1 MAKNKKANENLVILT
16 DERGRRIRF
25 EHLDTIEYEGD
36 EYVVLYPAD
45 AGDDEPVHILRISAE
60 DIDTNEIEYE
70 GLDDD
75 ELIQAVYEI
84 FLQHMDELE
93 D

>member
-1 MAKNKKANENLVILT
+1 MAKNKKQNENLIILT
-16 DERGRRIRF
+16 DERGKRIRF
-25 EHLDTIEYEGD
+25 EHLDTVEYEGE

-60 DIDTNEIEYE
+60 DIDTNEMEYE

-75 ELIQAVYEI
+75 DLIQAVYEV
-84 FLQHMDELE
+84 FLERWE
-93 D
+93 EE